1 MADKHEHDDEIQK
14 QLDGSAK
21 AYCNGDPAFFDYFAD
36 DATVFSAGTSEALKG
51 REAYRHAFAPK
62 LKGKREVKILEQ
74 SRQWFG
80 ERVVIAQTAQITH
93 EGITANIR
101 QTMVWGRSNK
111 GWLVNHLHTALIGS
125 PFSNEVP
132 KSVNA
137 IRVLNERVA
146 TMAGVLG
153 VAQ

>member
-1 MADKHEHDDEIQK
+1 M
-14 QLDGSAK
+14 
-21 AYCNGDPAFFDYFAD
+21 
-36 DATVFSAGTSEALKG
+36 KG
-51 REAYRHAFAPK
+51 REAYRHAFASK

-74 SRQWFG
+74 SRQWFDD
-80 ERVVIAQTAQITH
+80 RVVIAQTAQVTH

-111 GWLVNHLHTALIGS
+111 GWQVNHLHTALVGS

-132 KSVNA
+132 KTASA

-146 TMAGVLG
+146 TMAAVLG